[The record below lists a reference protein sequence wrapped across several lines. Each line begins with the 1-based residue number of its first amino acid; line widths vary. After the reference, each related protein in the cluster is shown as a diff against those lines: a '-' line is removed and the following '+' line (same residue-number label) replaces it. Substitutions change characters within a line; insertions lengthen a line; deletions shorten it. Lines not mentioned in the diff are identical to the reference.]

1 MKQKIY
7 ENALEFVRT
16 KLNKLKTSGTIK
28 GSVREIESLEVAKS
42 AIERQ
47 ITIKAIVPK
56 SYEGYA
62 CPRCGH
68 HFEKKPYY
76 CHNCGQHINYTKGEK
91 EKVVSDRYNITA
103 NVSMDKPKENDLI
116 ITIGSTSIR
125 LDGNSVYH
133 VLTNGKSIE
142 VEGTIEYK
150 SYK

>member
-16 KLNKLKTSGTIK
+16 RLNKLKSGTAK
-28 GSVREIESLEVAKS
+28 GSVKERESLEVAKS

-68 HFEKKPYY
+68 HFEKKPFY
-76 CHNCGQHINYTKGEK
+76 CHNCGQHINYPKGEK
-91 EKVVSDRYNITA
+91 DKIVSHEHKVIAS
-103 NVSMDKPKENDLI
+103 VSMDKVKENELI
-116 ITIGSTSIR
+116 ITIGDTSIR
-125 LDGNSVYH
+125 LDGNLVYH
-133 VLTNGKSIE
+133 TLTNGKATE
-142 VEGTIEYK
+142 VEGSIEYK
-150 SYK
+150 EYK